1 MTWTL
6 YFNNGKVCPW
16 QRVTVQLNIKLLNT
30 SWCHPETQDNWQNA
44 HRMHSH
50 LALEHM
56 PMSCCCPSPKQA
68 ELTLRG
74 CTLATGAVPLC
85 LEWRQEMRQ
94 EKAPKNVVFMLPT
107 LCINFLPWDHEKGKH
122 CIQWKDVYHQHK
134 TRLSWRSNSPLRRWC
149 FINWA
154 MLLRAELLTTLRW
167 GLPVHE
173 PHVSRSTKYSYQVK
187 LSACSLDRSRSHSKL
202 IAFLCTL
209 RVEVCVCVCV
219 RVCECVC

>member
-1 MTWTL
+1 MLIACTVTL
-6 YFNNGKVCPW
+6 
-16 QRVTVQLNIKLLNT
+16 LLST
-30 SWCHPETQDNWQNA
+30 CLC
-44 HRMHSH
+44 
-50 LALEHM
+50 LAVV
-56 PMSCCCPSPKQA
+56 PSPKQA

-94 EKAPKNVVFMLPT
+94 EKAPKDVVFMLPT

-167 GLPVHE
+167 GRPVHE
-173 PHVSRSTKYSYQVK
+173 PHVSRSIKYSYQVK
-187 LSACSLDRSRSHSKL
+187 LSEFSSNISVQIFYGWGNVRKSKENKFNSQQMTCPHKFERFLDWKCWIKGARSIRDGS
-202 IAFLCTL
+202 
-209 RVEVCVCVCV
+209 
-219 RVCECVC
+219 